1 MSLSPVDSHS
11 RASQL
16 RGSSL
21 RSLSRLLRLQM
32 RSLDETTH
40 DTIAGLPHQ
49 ASLNRVT
56 ASVTSLV
63 APPKSQ
69 GRPSPLST
77 HRPPRPP
84 SLHSHRVSQTS
95 RWHNP

>member
-1 MSLSPVDSHS
+1 
-11 RASQL
+11 
-16 RGSSL
+16 
-21 RSLSRLLRLQM
+21 M
-32 RSLDETTH
+32 RSLDETAH
-40 DTIAGLPHQ
+40 DTTVGLPRQ

-56 ASVTSLV
+56 PSVTSLV

-84 SLHSHRVSQTS
+84 SLHSHRASQTS
-95 RWHNP
+95 RWHNPWYPR